1 MHAHSNTLARKRN
14 CFARIILRRKAA
26 DFCSRSLS
34 LTHSL
39 PFSLSQFNIADRSKS
54 DAHKSV
60 ITNHVRCRRG
70 QWHRQRR
77 PGGSWE
83 RAVLSLSP
91 LSPRPPFLRPPVD
104 ERHPPFSGGGAS
116 RSGNDSWA
124 HNVLRGSGNSRDR
137 NARCRSLACSR

>member
-1 MHAHSNTLARKRN
+1 MHAHANTLARKRN

-91 LSPRPPFLRPPVD
+91 LSPVRPFCAHPSTNVIPLFR
-104 ERHPPFSGGGAS
+104 EGKRHAAVMIAGRIMFYVGVATAVTEMPG
-116 RSGNDSWA
+116 
-124 HNVLRGSGNSRDR
+124 
-137 NARCRSLACSR
+137 CRSLACSR